1 MYFHCIFHNS
11 FVQNEHS
18 NFDRSLVSILL
29 DHHITVYRKRKK
41 FLALVSGSYLLTGK
55 SIMRSPVNSFHEYFI
70 GFFRYFSE
78 RHSGLFAGTRTS
90 WDMNWTL
97 SLSKFI
103 EMTWCRAPSNVL
115 PLHFAPSW
123 PAQAKF
129 QAINFTILQIAVNI
143 KHLKLSHL

>member
-78 RHSGLFAGTRTS
+78 RHSGLLAGTRTS
-90 WDMNWTL
+90 WDMNGTL
-97 SLSKFI
+97 SLLTFI
-103 EMTWCRAPSNVL
+103 EMTWCGPPLFALWGWIELLRIAYHDLSNET
-115 PLHFAPSW
+115 
-123 PAQAKF
+123 
-129 QAINFTILQIAVNI
+129 NFLRKLRILKV
-143 KHLKLSHL
+143 S